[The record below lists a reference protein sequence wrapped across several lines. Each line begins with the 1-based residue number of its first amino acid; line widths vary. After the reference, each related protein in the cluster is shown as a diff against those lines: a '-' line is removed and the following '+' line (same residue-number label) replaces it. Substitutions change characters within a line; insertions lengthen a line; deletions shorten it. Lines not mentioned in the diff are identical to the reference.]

1 MITPPCPDCHA
12 ITKVAGNQRYCPS
25 CGWNRDRAILALRSN
40 LKMMPF
46 GFVVFAGFVAFMVRG
61 WHFHDPMQIGISC
74 GVPAIGMLV
83 NYMYARKGLA
93 TLEAMPTL
101 ATRPGARSDDSASGA
116 GARETGADADLAPS
130 AEASAKYQALLRT
143 SRPRQIR
150 MSSQGKFG
158 VFAGLLMSLGFAAAI
173 GFHLY
178 TKWVPRQSFVRFQPG
193 DWAMGGFGA
202 LLLLLPFGI
211 WRGQKKECDLLE
223 NGEVALAKVTRQ
235 WSNGNNNGSSI
246 ECEFKDFSGQ
256 VHKVIA
262 VDNTRKLLE
271 SMSVPVFY
279 DRDNPTRQVAYCATL
294 HEVVT

>member
-1 MITPPCPDCHA
+1 MTLPQCPDCHA
-12 ITKVAGNQRYCPS
+12 VTKLAGNQRYCPS
-25 CGWNRDRAILALRSN
+25 CGWNRDAAMAALRGN

-46 GFVVFAGFVAFMVRG
+46 GVAVFAGFVAFMVRG
-61 WHFHDPMQIGISC
+61 WHFRDPMQIVIFC
-74 GVPAIGMLV
+74 GVPAFGMLV
-83 NYMYARKGLA
+83 NYIYARKNLA
-93 TLEAMPTL
+93 TLEAMP
-101 ATRPGARSDDSASGA
+101 APAARPRSASDDSAFRAS
-116 GARETGADADLAPS
+116 AREAGADADLAPS
-130 AEASAKYQALLRT
+130 AEATAKYQALLRA
-143 SRPRQIR
+143 SRPREIR

-158 VFAGLLMSLGFAAAI
+158 VIAGLLMSLGFAAAI

-178 TKWVPRQSFVRFQPG
+178 TKWVPRESFVRFQTG
-193 DWAMGGFGA
+193 DWAMAGFGA

-211 WRGQKKECDLLE
+211 WRGQKTECDLLE

-235 WSNGNNNGSSI
+235 WSGNKNSSSI

-262 VDNTRKLLE
+262 PDNTRNLYQ

-294 HEVVT
+294 HEIVT

>member
-1 MITPPCPDCHA
+1 MA
-12 ITKVAGNQRYCPS
+12 
-25 CGWNRDRAILALRSN
+25 ALRGN

-46 GFVVFAGFVAFMVRG
+46 GVVVFAGFVAFMVRG
-61 WHFHDPMQIGISC
+61 WHFRDPMQIVIFC
-74 GVPAIGMLV
+74 GVPAFGMLV
-83 NYMYARKGLA
+83 NYIYARKNLA
-93 TLEAMPTL
+93 TLEAMP
-101 ATRPGARSDDSASGA
+101 APAARPRSASDDSAFRAS
-116 GARETGADADLAPS
+116 AREAGADADRAPS
-130 AEASAKYQALLRT
+130 AEAIAKYQALLRA
-143 SRPRQIR
+143 SRPREIR

-158 VFAGLLMSLGFAAAI
+158 VIAGLLMSLGFAAAI

-178 TKWVPRQSFVRFQPG
+178 TKWVPRESFVRFQTG
-193 DWAMGGFGA
+193 DWAMAGFGA

-211 WRGQKKECDLLE
+211 WRGQKTECDLLE

-235 WSNGNNNGSSI
+235 WSGNKNSSSI

-262 VDNTRKLLE
+262 PDNTRNLYQ

-294 HEVVT
+294 HEIVT

>member
-1 MITPPCPDCHA
+1 MTLPQCPDCHA
-12 ITKVAGNQRYCPS
+12 VTKLAGNQRYCPS
-25 CGWNRDRAILALRSN
+25 CGWNRDAAMAALRGN

-46 GFVVFAGFVAFMVRG
+46 GVVVFAGFVAFMVRG
-61 WHFHDPMQIGISC
+61 WHFRDPMQIVIFC
-74 GVPAIGMLV
+74 GVPAFGMLV
-83 NYMYARKGLA
+83 NYIYARKNLA
-93 TLEAMPTL
+93 TLEAMP
-101 ATRPGARSDDSASGA
+101 APAARPRSASDDSAFRAS
-116 GARETGADADLAPS
+116 AREAGADADRAPS
-130 AEASAKYQALLRT
+130 AEAIAKYQALLRA
-143 SRPRQIR
+143 SRPREIR

-158 VFAGLLMSLGFAAAI
+158 VIAGLLMSLGFAAAI

-178 TKWVPRQSFVRFQPG
+178 TKWVPRESFVRFQTG
-193 DWAMGGFGA
+193 DWAMAGFGA

-211 WRGQKKECDLLE
+211 WRGQKTECDLLE

-235 WSNGNNNGSSI
+235 WSGNKNSSSI

-262 VDNTRKLLE
+262 PDNTRNLYQ

-294 HEVVT
+294 HEIVT

>member
-1 MITPPCPDCHA
+1 MTLPQCPDCHA
-12 ITKVAGNQRYCPS
+12 VTKLAGNQRYCPS
-25 CGWNRDRAILALRSN
+25 CGWNRDAAMAALRGN

-46 GFVVFAGFVAFMVRG
+46 GVVVFAGFVAFMVRG
-61 WHFHDPMQIGISC
+61 WHFRDPMQIVIFC
-74 GVPAIGMLV
+74 GVPAFGMLV
-83 NYMYARKGLA
+83 NYIYARKNLA
-93 TLEAMPTL
+93 TLEAMP
-101 ATRPGARSDDSASGA
+101 APAARPRSASDDSAFRA
-116 GARETGADADLAPS
+116 NAREAGADADLAPS
-130 AEASAKYQALLRT
+130 AEATAKYQALLRA
-143 SRPRQIR
+143 SRPREIR

-158 VFAGLLMSLGFAAAI
+158 VIAGLLMSLGFAAAI

-178 TKWVPRQSFVRFQPG
+178 TKWVPRESFVKFQTG
-193 DWAMGGFGA
+193 DWAMAGFGA

-211 WRGQKKECDLLE
+211 WRGQKTECDLLE

-235 WSNGNNNGSSI
+235 WSGNKNSSSI

-262 VDNTRKLLE
+262 PDNTRNLYQ

-294 HEVVT
+294 HEIVT

>member
-1 MITPPCPDCHA
+1 
-12 ITKVAGNQRYCPS
+12 
-25 CGWNRDRAILALRSN
+25 
-40 LKMMPF
+40 MMPF
-46 GFVVFAGFVAFMVRG
+46 GVIVFAGFALFMMRG
-61 WHFHDPMQIGISC
+61 WHFRDPMQIAIFA
-74 GVPAIGMLV
+74 GVPAIGILL
-83 NYMYARKGLA
+83 NYIYARKNLA
-93 TLEAMPTL
+93 ALEAMP
-101 ATRPGARSDDSASGA
+101 APVTRPRVASDDSTFGA
-116 GARETGADADLAPS
+116 GAREAGADADLTPS
-130 AEASAKYQALLRT
+130 AEATAKYQALLRA
-143 SRPRQIR
+143 SRPREIR

-158 VFAGLLMSLGFAAAI
+158 VIAGLLMSLGFAAAI

-178 TKWVPRQSFVRFQPG
+178 TKWVPRQSFVRFQPS

-211 WRGQKKECDLLE
+211 WRGQKTECDLLE

-262 VDNTRKLLE
+262 VDNSKKLLQ

-279 DRDNPTRQVAYCATL
+279 DRDNPKRQVAYCTTL